1 MSKRIRILAAAMALC
16 LLSGC
21 SGKEPTDKKKT
32 KKTKKTTTET
42 TEVTEAPSLSESDDT
57 TPSGDP
63 SDTASTDPSDPNA
76 TSDPNAVTDPS
87 DPNNTSDPTAT
98 TDSASTD
105 PSDPTATSDPSD
117 TSGPA
122 GTTNTPGT
130 WQIDM
135 GEDDPDLPGA
145 PCRDTA
151 EGRKSRELYEQFILK
166 NAKVDCSYFAEYRE
180 NSYMLAI
187 PMGELPT
194 ESLTIDELSKFII
207 NHLDTARTDIQPT
220 YSYAFI
226 DAGLDGDPELVF
238 SIGGLGVFTIH
249 MIIKAVDGELR
260 LTCAL
265 DEWDRNYVYI
275 RSAGLVETDGSSG
288 YNITLQNQ
296 DIIDADGRY
305 QKVLTQTVC
314 TDDFTTLDE
323 ALAPIDDYYQ
333 AHNGEPSLMVSR
345 IEVADKD
352 PVYVAVYFDYVLGFS
367 DTSALNPDLQ
377 KVIDTITDLT
387 FVPFDSYYQILAEEF
402 PAEALD
408 SGIIDSIY
416 FHL

>member
-21 SGKEPTDKKKT
+21 SGKETTDKKKT

-76 TSDPNAVTDPS
+76 TSDPNAV
-87 DPNNTSDPTAT
+87 
-98 TDSASTD
+98 TD

-265 DEWDRNYVYI
+265 DEWDRNDVYI

-288 YNITLQNQ
+288 YNITIQNQ

-323 ALAPIDDYYQ
+323 ALAPIDNYYQ
-333 AHNGEPSLMVSR
+333 THNGEPSLMVSR

-408 SGIIDSIY
+408 SGIIDPIY